1 MAVKTSAGNTEEDI
15 NLDVKEGGGNVCLTC
30 GARARSVVMMEAL
43 RTQHGRAAK
52 GRVESAMSMACG
64 VMG

>member
-1 MAVKTSAGNTEEDI
+1 M
-15 NLDVKEGGGNVCLTC
+15 CLTC

-52 GRVESAMSMACG
+52 GRVIGDVDGVWRGGMTLGVAMT
-64 VMG
+64 